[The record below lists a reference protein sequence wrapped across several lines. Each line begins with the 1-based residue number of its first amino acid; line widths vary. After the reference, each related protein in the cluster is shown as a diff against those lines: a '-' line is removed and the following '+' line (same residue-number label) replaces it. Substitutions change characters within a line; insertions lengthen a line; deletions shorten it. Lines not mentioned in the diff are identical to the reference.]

1 MPGDGGVWGFLG
13 TFIVVLTGSSA
24 SFQGVPS
31 YPLFF
36 IQDPTLKIKDQGLVL
51 SSKVNSMSSFLMRVG
66 RYEEILVFYRS
77 RDLIGERDGFVELDL
92 WFNSTSF

>member
-1 MPGDGGVWGFLG
+1 M
-13 TFIVVLTGSSA
+13 
-24 SFQGVPS
+24 
-31 YPLFF
+31 
-36 IQDPTLKIKDQGLVL
+36 KIKDQGLVL

>member
-13 TFIVVLTGSSA
+13 PFIVVLTGSSA

-51 SSKVNSMSSFLMRVG
+51 SSKVSSMSSF
-66 RYEEILVFYRS
+66 
-77 RDLIGERDGFVELDL
+77 
-92 WFNSTSF
+92 